1 MNRKILNQAL
11 LFENSNP
18 TFSKIKELYKIAN
31 QYQSENCLYFL
42 QAKRGEASFVHNEI
56 DFFLFLS
63 QTQGINIGSFSDLKR
78 LLNPTSRAQNIEY
91 SGNSKNSYIAVFDS
105 VVLLKKYGELA
116 KLYKLSDLSEL
127 EKIDNILAIENGETF
142 LNIEKY
148 SQNFKAEYY
157 VYLSGYANSLT
168 RDFLSSKSVNFFVD
182 FDIEG
187 MNIYESFQ
195 CRSKSLHIPQNIENY
210 FLDKKC
216 HNPELYKKQRDRFKE
231 EYSSN
236 VMPIIELIKKYNT
249 VVEQEII
256 YEAY

>member
-11 LFENSNP
+11 LFEDSNP

-31 QYQSENCLYFL
+31 QYQSDNSLYFL
-42 QAKRGEASFVHNEI
+42 QAKRGKASFIHNEI
-56 DFFLFLS
+56 EFFLFLS
-63 QTQGINIGSFSDLKR
+63 QTQGVNIGSFSDLKK

-116 KLYKLSDLSEL
+116 KLYKLSDLAEL

-142 LNIEKY
+142 LNIDKHKKYFKEKY
-148 SQNFKAEYY
+148 FI
-157 VYLSGYANSLT
+157 YLSGYANSVT
-168 RDFLSSKSVNFFVD
+168 RDFLSSKSVTFFVD

-187 MNIYESFQ
+187 MNIYESFS
-195 CRSKSLHIPQNIENY
+195 CKNKSLHIPQNIENY

-216 HNPELYKKQRDRFKE
+216 HNPELYKKQRARLKE
-231 EYSSN
+231 KYCED
-236 VMPIIELIKKYNT
+236 VMPVIDLIKKYNT